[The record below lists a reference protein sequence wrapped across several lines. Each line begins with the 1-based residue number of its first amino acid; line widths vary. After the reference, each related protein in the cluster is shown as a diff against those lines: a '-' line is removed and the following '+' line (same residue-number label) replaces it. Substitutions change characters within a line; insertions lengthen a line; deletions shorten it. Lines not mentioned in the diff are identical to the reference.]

1 MFYKWFVMA
10 VAAITVGGAAC
21 GPKAHSPTK
30 PQLLPVPV
38 IAVGSCARPEAD
50 GVVGTSPRL
59 DHADRDLSGDGT
71 PEIVVVDR
79 NLCTAVGNCY
89 WNVYVRAAGDGTS
102 CDRYAGTIAG
112 AALEPLAGR
121 GGDNMVD
128 VRGYWKLT
136 GEARVLVQDYRFVRG
151 GYQVTDALL
160 CRREA
165 DDRLLCA
172 EDAR

>member
-1 MFYKWFVMA
+1 MSSSRVVVVIA
-10 VAAITVGGAAC
+10 LTAC
-21 GPKAHSPTK
+21 GGKARATDTR

-38 IAVGSCARPEAD
+38 IAVGSCARPDAD
-50 GVVGTSPRL
+50 GVLGPAPRIE
-59 DHADRDLSGDGT
+59 HVDRDLSGDGQNET
-71 PEIVVVDR
+71 VVVDR
-79 NLCTAVGNCY
+79 KLCSDAGNCY
-89 WNVYVRAAGDGTS
+89 WNVYVRGGADGTA

-112 AALEPLAGR
+112 AALEPLPGR
-121 GGDNMVD
+121 GADNMVD

-136 GEARVLVQDYRFVRG
+136 GGERVLVQDYRFVRG

-160 CRREA
+160 CRRET

>member
-1 MFYKWFVMA
+1 MSTRIV
-10 VAAITVGGAAC
+10 VAAAGLLAAC
-21 GPKAHSPTK
+21 GGKARPTDTR

-38 IAVGSCARPEAD
+38 IAVGACARPDAD
-50 GVVGTSPRL
+50 GVLGPNPRL
-59 DHADRDLSGDGT
+59 AHADRDLSGDGQ
-71 PEIVVVDR
+71 PEQVVADR
-79 NLCTAVGNCY
+79 NLCTAEGNCY
-89 WNVYVRAAGDGTS
+89 WNVYVRGGGDGTS

-112 AALEPLAGR
+112 VVIEVLTAH
-121 GGDNMVD
+121 GGDNMLD
-128 VRGYWKLT
+128 VRGWWALT
-136 GEARVLVQDYRFVRG
+136 GSRALAQDYRFIRG

>member
-1 MFYKWFVMA
+1 MTLR
-10 VAAITVGGAAC
+10 AAATSALVVAAC
-21 GPKAHSPTK
+21 GGKAHPSDPR

-38 IAVGSCARPEAD
+38 IAVGACARPETD
-50 GVVGTSPRL
+50 GVVGPNPKL
-59 DHADRDLSGDGT
+59 EHADRDLSGDGT
-71 PEIVVVDR
+71 PEQVVVDR
-79 NLCTAVGNCY
+79 NLCTGDGNCY
-89 WNVYVRAAGDGTS
+89 WNVYVRGGGDGTA

-112 AALEPLAGR
+112 ASLEVLSAK
-121 GGDNMVD
+121 GGENMFD
-128 VRGYWKLT
+128 VRGWWALT
-136 GEARVLVQDYRFVRG
+136 GARALAQDYKFIRG